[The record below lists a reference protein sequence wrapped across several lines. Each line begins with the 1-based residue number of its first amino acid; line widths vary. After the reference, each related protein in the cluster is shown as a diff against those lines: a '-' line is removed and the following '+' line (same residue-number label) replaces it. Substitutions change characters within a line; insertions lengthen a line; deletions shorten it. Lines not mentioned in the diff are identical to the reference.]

1 MNIRTITAMAAALAL
16 SASCLT
22 ALPASAEDAVI
33 TVPYTESEG
42 SLATGDNGRSLRR
55 NIYNIWGNTT
65 EDISENTAVNG
76 YLTVT
81 FEISGIG
88 EDSELV
94 NEEEGTSEPLYAFL
108 GGSIA
113 GKSYHQS
120 EYNKGTVP
128 EGQSILINGDGEYS
142 LTWPDTYSSTVNCL
156 YIQTNIN
163 FYAYGEA
170 VETVADTTA
179 NIKVLSIT
187 TAPGLGDANA
197 DGSVNASDAAQVLIS
212 AAKVGAGGE
221 ATVPNAIGDVNT
233 DDVTNASDA
242 ALILQYAAAV
252 GASAFEGS
260 IAEYL
265 APPAEEE
272 TA

>member
-1 MNIRTITAMAAALAL
+1 M
-16 SASCLT
+16 
-22 ALPASAEDAVI
+22 I

-42 SLATGDNGRSLRR
+42 SLGKGDNGVSLRR
-55 NIYNIWGNTT
+55 NIYNVWGNEI
-65 EDISENTAVNG
+65 EDIDENTAVNG

-88 EDSELV
+88 SDSALV
-94 NEEEGTSEPLYAFL
+94 NEEDGTSEPLYAFL

-113 GKSYHQS
+113 GKSYHQG
-120 EYNKGTVP
+120 EYNKGEVP
-128 EGQSILINGDGEYS
+128 EGQSVLINGDGEYS
-142 LTWPDTYSSTVNCL
+142 LTWADTYSSTINCL

-163 FYAYGEA
+163 FYAYGEN
-170 VETVADTTA
+170 VEDVPDTTA

-197 DGSVNASDAAQVLIS
+197 DSIVNASDAAQVLIS

-221 ATVPNAIGDVNT
+221 ASVPNEIGDING
-233 DDVTNASDA
+233 DEVTNASDA
-242 ALILQYAAAV
+242 ALILQYSAAL
-252 GASAFEGS
+252 GANTFEGS
-260 IAEYL
+260 IVDYMNRDKEEAT
-265 APPAEEE
+265 EE